1 MSDSFD
7 LEGSLRFLGIA
18 DLIQLLGSNANTGVL
33 SLRTSSIS
41 EEGQVFIYNGNP
53 VDAKLGQ
60 ETGLKVIFS
69 FFGWGDGSFRFIQKQ
84 VNPENRLKQG
94 RMQIILDGLRMLDDG
109 EIKKIEVSS
118 EPPFARSSVI
128 TACDRS
134 DLHVIKGP
142 FIDYMYVIDEEL
154 YEDGQEFVVQGSYGS
169 WIWVVLD
176 GVVEVVRN
184 IDNLEIPI
192 LKLGTGTFIGNL
204 SAFIH
209 EKRAR
214 SASVIARGKVQLG
227 IVDNQRLSN
236 DFAKL
241 SHEFRE
247 IVVSLD
253 RRLKMVTDTYVSLQT
268 GTYSPPHK
276 VGIFSQFMKIGDV
289 TPGLWRIDNGEALI
303 VKKDGK
309 KGRLACDL
317 GPGDFIGSMPFL
329 DIEMEPSTSGVYVS
343 NDIEKTELD
352 IERLQSEYKS
362 LSDTLK
368 NMLSTL
374 AKSIAVTGNLI
385 TNTSVKRREG

>member
-1 MSDSFD
+1 MGDSVD
-7 LEGSLRFLGIA
+7 IEGNLRFLGVA
-18 DLIQLLGSNANTGVL
+18 DLLQLLGSNANTGVL
-33 SLRTSSIS
+33 YLKTSSIP
-41 EEGQVFIYNGNP
+41 EEGQIYIYNGNP
-53 VDAKLGQ
+53 VDAILGQ
-60 ETGLKVIFS
+60 DSGLNTIFS
-69 FFGWGDGSFRFIQKQ
+69 FFGWIDGRFRFIQKQ
-84 VNPENRLKQG
+84 INPENKLKQG
-94 RMQIILDGLRMLDDG
+94 RMQIILDGLRRLDDG
-109 EIKKIEVSS
+109 EIKKVEIPETPSIRKV
-118 EPPFARSSVI
+118 VDI
-128 TACDRS
+128 NDKS

-154 YEDGQEFVVQGSYGS
+154 YDDGQEFVVQGSYGS

-176 GVVEVVRN
+176 GVVEIVRKIEN
-184 IDNLEIPI
+184 VEIPI

-214 SASVIARGKVQLG
+214 SASVVARGKVQLG
-227 IVDNQRLSN
+227 IIDNQRLSG

-241 SHEFRE
+241 SQEFKE
-247 IVVSLD
+247 IVIGLD
-253 RRLKMVTDTYVSLQT
+253 RRLKMVTDTYISLQT

-276 VGIFSQFMKIGDV
+276 EGIFMPFIKIGD
-289 TPGLWRIDNGEALI
+289 TSAGLWRIDNGEGLV

-309 KGRLACDL
+309 KGRLVCDL
-317 GPGDFIGSMPFL
+317 GVGDFIGTIPFL

-352 IERLQSEYKS
+352 VERLHSEYKS

>member
-1 MSDSFD
+1 MGDRVD
-7 LEGSLRFLGIA
+7 LEGSLKFLGIA
-18 DLIQLLGSNANTGVL
+18 DLIQLLGSNGNTGVL
-33 SLRTSSIS
+33 SLKTSSIPD
-41 EEGQVFIYNGNP
+41 EGQVYIYNGNP

-60 ETGLKVIFS
+60 NTGLKVIFS
-69 FFGWGDGSFRFIQKQ
+69 FFGWSDGSFRFIQKE
-84 VNPENRLKQG
+84 VDSENKLKQG

-109 EIKKIEVSS
+109 EIKKIEVSEAPS
-118 EPPFARSSVI
+118 VKSPVI
-128 TACDRS
+128 TYDRS
-134 DLHVIKGP
+134 DLPVIKGP

-176 GVVEVVRN
+176 GVVEIVRN
-184 IDNLEIPI
+184 IDDLEIPI

-214 SASVIARGKVQLG
+214 SASVVARGRVQLG
-227 IVDNQRLSN
+227 IIDNQRLSN

-276 VGIFSQFMKIGDV
+276 EGIFSQFLKIGD
-289 TPGLWRIDNGEALI
+289 TSPGLWRIDNGEALV

-309 KGRLACDL
+309 KGRLVCDL
-317 GPGDFIGSMPFL
+317 GVGDFIGSMPFL
-329 DIEMEPSTSGVYVS
+329 DIEMEPSSSGVYVS
-343 NDIEKTELD
+343 SDIEKTELD
-352 IERLQSEYKS
+352 VERLHSEFKS

-368 NMLSTL
+368 NMLSML

-385 TNTSVKRREG
+385 TNTSVIRREG

>member
-1 MSDSFD
+1 MGDRVD
-7 LEGSLRFLGIA
+7 LEGSLRFLGVP

-33 SLRTSSIS
+33 SLKTSSIP
-41 EEGQVFIYNGNP
+41 EEGQIFIYNGNP

-60 ETGLKVIFS
+60 ASGLKVIFS
-69 FFGWGDGSFRFIQKQ
+69 FFGWSDGSFRFVQKQ
-84 VNPENRLKQG
+84 VDPENKLKQG

-109 EIKKIEVSS
+109 EIKKIEVSEAPPLKAAITNNERS
-118 EPPFARSSVI
+118 E
-128 TACDRS
+128 
-134 DLHVIKGP
+134 LHVIKGP

-154 YEDGQEFVVQGSYGS
+154 YDDGQEFVVQGSYGS

-176 GVVEVVRN
+176 GFVEIVRK
-184 IDNLEIPI
+184 IDDLEIPI
-192 LKLGTGTFIGNL
+192 LRLGTGTFIGNL

-209 EKRAR
+209 EKRPR
-214 SASVIARGKVQLG
+214 SASVIARGRVQLG
-227 IVDNQRLSN
+227 IVDNQRLST

-241 SHEFRE
+241 SHEFRD

-253 RRLKMVTDTYVSLQT
+253 RRLKMVTDTYISLQT

-276 VGIFSQFMKIGDV
+276 EGIFSQFIKIGDSS
-289 TPGLWRIDNGEALI
+289 PGLWRIDNGEALV
-303 VKKDGK
+303 VKRDGK
-309 KGRLACDL
+309 KGRLVCDL
-317 GPGDFIGSMPFL
+317 GVGDFIGSMPFL
-329 DIEMEPSTSGVYVS
+329 DIEMEPSSSGVYVS
-343 NDIEKTELD
+343 SDIEKTELD
-352 IERLQSEYKS
+352 VERLHSEYKS